1 MPDVAGRIACLGLDL
16 GTSSLKALVLDA
28 EGRTLSLATAGYPLD
43 TPHPDWSESDP
54 TAWWAAAVEA
64 TAQALHA
71 AGQPVIVGIG
81 VAGQMHGVVVAR
93 ADGTPL
99 RPAILWS
106 DGRATRFHGRY
117 DALPAETRRR
127 LANPFMAGAAGVTL
141 AWLAEHEAAVLR
153 RARWALQ
160 PKDWL
165 RTRLVAGSPV
175 TDPSDASATL
185 LWDVPADTFARDVA
199 VTWGIDLRLLPAVR
213 PSGSVAGPLTGAAAR
228 ALGLEPGIPVA
239 VGAGDTAAAALGT
252 GFVTPGGV
260 QLTLGTG
267 AQAVAMRASASVDH
281 TGRTH
286 LYRAATDGRWY
297 AMAAVQNAGLA
308 LDWAR
313 RALGAEWMEVYASL
327 PDDALAPDAP
337 LFIPHVTQE
346 RSFQPYPGP
355 GAGWVG
361 VNLHHGRADLLASA
375 LEGVAFGI
383 RLALDALPGAH
394 GTAIVRLAGGG
405 SVDPGYRQLLA
416 DVLGRDLETVEG
428 HAATAR
434 GAALLGG
441 VAAGWWPS
449 VDAAA
454 RAVSPSAPG
463 ATTRPRRTA
472 GRGDDVRRMR
482 WLDAVRRNG

>member
-1 MPDVAGRIACLGLDL
+1 MPDAAERTACLGLDL
-16 GTSSLKALVLDA
+16 GTSSFKALVLDA

-43 TPHPDWSESDP
+43 APHPDWSETDP
-54 TAWWAAAVEA
+54 AAWWTAAVEA

-71 AGQPVIVGIG
+71 AGQPSIAGIG
-81 VAGQMHGVVVAR
+81 LAGQMHGQVLVR

-106 DGRATRFHGRY
+106 DGRATRFHARY
-117 DALPAETRRR
+117 DTLPAETRRR

-141 AWLAEHEAAVLR
+141 AWLAEREPAVLR

-165 RTRLVAGSPV
+165 RARLVDGDAV

-185 LWDVPADTFARDVA
+185 LWDVPADTWAADVA
-199 VTWGIDLRLLPAVR
+199 ASWGIDLRLLPPVR
-213 PSGSVAGPLTGAAAR
+213 PSGSTAGPLTAVAAR

-239 VGAGDTAAAALGT
+239 VGAADAAAAALGT
-252 GFVTPGGV
+252 GFVAPGGV
-260 QLTLGTG
+260 QLTVGTG
-267 AQAVAMRASASVDH
+267 AQAVAMRATASIDH

-286 LYRAATDGRWY
+286 LYRTATDGRWY

-313 RALGAEWMEVYASL
+313 RALGVEWPDLFAAL
-327 PDDALAPDAP
+327 PGEPLGPDAP

-346 RSFQPYPGP
+346 RPFQPHPGP

-361 VNLHHGRADLLASA
+361 AHLHHGPADLLASA
-375 LEGVAFGI
+375 MEGVAFGI
-383 RLALDALPGAH
+383 RLAVDALPGAPA
-394 GTAIVRLAGGG
+394 TPTVRLSGGG
-405 SVDPGYRQLLA
+405 SLDPGFRQLLA
-416 DVLGRDLETVEG
+416 DVLGRDLEAVEG
-428 HAATAR
+428 QAASAR

-449 VDAAA
+449 ADAAA
-454 RAVSPSAPG
+454 RAVAPPPG
-463 ATTRPRRTA
+463 PITQPRRAAT
-472 GRGDDVRRMR
+472 RGDDVRRAR
-482 WLDAVRRNG
+482 WLEAVRRNG